1 MLKLNDFNGSKKG
14 QYFSF
19 DAIIASVIFLL
30 TLIMLLSYWH
40 SVRTYLDY
48 QANDLSREATR
59 LSTILFTPPTG
70 TDCKNLKRLGFVNSW
85 SDKRLNGTLL
95 DCVKGMNTGAL
106 KTKLGASYN
115 VSILIDDTH
124 TTSKKDYILGTDPD
138 NLPSDLKEISKFRRV
153 GTLST
158 KSGEDH
164 IATIDLY
171 VYR

>member
-1 MLKLNDFNGSKKG
+1 MLNDFGGYKKG

-19 DAIIASVIFLL
+19 DAIISSVIFLL

-48 QANDLSREATR
+48 QANDLSKEASR
-59 LSTILFTPPTG
+59 LSTLLFTPPTG
-70 TDCKNLKRLGFVNSW
+70 TDCKNLQRLGLVNSW
-85 SDKRLNGTLL
+85 SDKRLNVTLL
-95 DCVKGMNTGAL
+95 DCVKGMDAGAL

-115 VSILIDDTH
+115 VSIVIDDTH
-124 TTSKKDYILGTDPD
+124 TTASKKDYVLGTDPD
-138 NLPSDLKEISKFRRV
+138 KFPTNLKEVAKFRRI
-153 GTLST
+153 GTLSN
-158 KSGEDH
+158 KSGEEH